1 MAKVRSGEL
10 AREARQGP
18 AGWQHSKR
26 SPRGDVRGVSE
37 RVLPPPRPAP
47 WPGLS
52 AAAGPCGAW
61 AWPSRAQLLD
71 WPLDELQDA
80 SATSSQLHR
89 LVREA
94 GRTDLVLTCDLL
106 NYHHDLLD

>member
-1 MAKVRSGEL
+1 MAKVR
-10 AREARQGP
+10 
-18 AGWQHSKR
+18 
-26 SPRGDVRGVSE
+26 
-37 RVLPPPRPAP
+37 
-47 WPGLS
+47 S

-61 AWPSRAQLLD
+61 AWPSSALRLD